1 MVVASATPS
10 NPILDMR
17 VYVDGLAVFM
27 TFLDSMNARIW
38 MDPGAHTLEIT
49 ATDKT
54 GAVSATVLQVNVVP
68 PQATAV
74 TDIQALPGWQ
84 SCSALYPPGSPRAGQ
99 ICAAGHADAV
109 SSMIPGQSTPSLDGK
124 ATKFTM
130 GGPIGY
136 TNELYFL
143 SLGGGTNLT
152 HFIYDVWFLVDNPD
166 APEALEFDVNQTFGG
181 LRWTWGT
188 ECAFKDSHKWDVWD
202 PLNEK
207 WVPTAVPCNPFP
219 ANTWIH
225 LVWNFERVNGQVH
238 YISVSVNGVTSPVD
252 AFFAPQQKWTLED
265 INIAFQMDGDFRQD
279 PYNVWL
285 DEMTLQTF

>member
-1 MVVASATPS
+1 
-10 NPILDMR
+10 MR

-54 GAVSATVLQVNVVP
+54 GAVSATVLQVNVVL
-68 PQATAV
+68 PQAAAV
-74 TDIQALPGWQ
+74 TDIQTLPGWQ
-84 SCSALYPPGSPRAGQ
+84 SCSALYPPGSARAGQ
-99 ICAAGHADAV
+99 ICAAGLGNAV
-109 SSMIPGQSTPSLDGK
+109 SSMIPGQSTPSLDGNS
-124 ATKFTM
+124 TKFTM
-130 GGPIGY
+130 GGPTGY
-136 TNELYFL
+136 SNELYFE

-152 HFIYDVWFLVDNPD
+152 HFVYDVWFLVDNP
-166 APEALEFDVNQTFGG
+166 AVPEALEFDVNQTFGG

-188 ECAFKDSHKWDVWD
+188 ECAFKDSGKWDVWD

-207 WVPTAVPCNPFP
+207 WVRTAVPCNPFP

-225 LVWNFERVNGQVH
+225 LIWNFERVNGQVH
-238 YISVSVNGVTSPVD
+238 YISVSVNGLVSKVD
-252 AFFAPQQKWTLED
+252 AFFQPQQKWTLED